1 MTLLALFPRFG
12 RCGPARGKKVSK
24 TMTRVATAERQAVTK
39 SFELDTPPCDEAIC
53 IAAHADY
60 RREDFVF
67 PRTQSLKMRGLKW
80 ENRLPPMKPW
90 GSNLVANLAL
100 SIFA

>member
-1 MTLLALFPRFG
+1 
-12 RCGPARGKKVSK
+12 
-24 TMTRVATAERQAVTK
+24 MTRAATAERRAVTEP
-39 SFELDTPPCDEAIC
+39 SGLDMPLSDEAIC

-60 RREDFVF
+60 RREDFIF
-67 PRTQSLKMRGLKW
+67 PRPQSLRMRGLKW

-90 GSNLVANLAL
+90 GSNLVANLAF

>member
-1 MTLLALFPRFG
+1 
-12 RCGPARGKKVSK
+12 
-24 TMTRVATAERQAVTK
+24 MTRAATAQRQAVTEP
-39 SFELDTPPCDEAIC
+39 SELDMPLDDEAIC

-60 RREDFVF
+60 RREDFIF
-67 PRTQSLKMRGLKW
+67 ARTQSLKMRGLKW

-90 GSNLVANLAL
+90 GSNLVANLAF

>member
-1 MTLLALFPRFG
+1 
-12 RCGPARGKKVSK
+12 
-24 TMTRVATAERQAVTK
+24 MTRAATAQRQAVTEP
-39 SFELDTPPCDEAIC
+39 FELETPHYDEAIC

-60 RREDFVF
+60 RREDFIF
-67 PRTQSLKMRGLKW
+67 PRTQSLRMRGLKW

-90 GSNLVANLAL
+90 GSNLVANLAF

>member
-1 MTLLALFPRFG
+1 
-12 RCGPARGKKVSK
+12 
-24 TMTRVATAERQAVTK
+24 MTRAAQAQRQAVTEP
-39 SFELDTPPCDEAIC
+39 SELDMPLYDEAIC

-60 RREDFVF
+60 RREDFIF
-67 PRTQSLKMRGLKW
+67 PRTQSLKMRSLKW

-90 GSNLVANLAL
+90 GSNLVANLAF

>member
-1 MTLLALFPRFG
+1 
-12 RCGPARGKKVSK
+12 
-24 TMTRVATAERQAVTK
+24 MTRGATAERQAVTEL
-39 SFELDTPPCDEAIC
+39 SHFETPLCDEATF

-60 RREDFVF
+60 RREDFIF

-80 ENRLPPMKPW
+80 ESRLPPMKPW

>member
-1 MTLLALFPRFG
+1 MIRA
-12 RCGPARGKKVSK
+12 AK
-24 TMTRVATAERQAVTK
+24 AEWQAV
-39 SFELDTPPCDEAIC
+39 SELDEPLCDEPIL

-60 RREDFVF
+60 RREDFIF
-67 PRTQSLKMRGLKW
+67 PRTQSVKMRDLQW

-90 GSNLVANLAL
+90 GSNLVADLAF